1 MRRGFLA
8 LAGLL
13 LGLAGAGALADQTKL
28 AKCPDGK
35 WADGTERAGDSRH
48 CVMIR
53 RLAPDA
59 ATVSTSAAR
68 ARFNKVLVV
77 FLHGDNGG
85 RTELKADTGTAALL
99 ADKLQTVTVAMQR
112 PGYRSDLGAS
122 DGQSG
127 PGDDDYTPENVEI
140 VATALDNLR
149 NVNSGR
155 KILLIGHSGGA
166 AMAALVASRFPGS
179 ADAYLLAA
187 CPCDVPAWRQWR
199 NSSAGKAGAWSRS
212 LSPLAEA
219 GKTSADTQVGVVVG
233 NKDENTLPQFSEA
246 YVRALQA
253 RGVKARVT
261 YAMNATHVSVQRA
274 PEFFMLAGELADK
287 LAK

>member
-1 MRRGFLA
+1 MRLGHAA

-13 LGLAGAGALADQTKL
+13 LCLAGTAAFAQP

-35 WADGTERAGDSRH
+35 PADGIERAGDARQ
-48 CVMIR
+48 CLVIR
-53 RLAPDA
+53 TLAPGQ
-59 ATVSTSAAR
+59 TSR
-68 ARFNKVLVV
+68 ITPKVLVV

-85 RTELKADTGTAALL
+85 RIELKADSGTAAVL
-99 ADKLQTVTVAMQR
+99 AEKLQAVTIAMQR
-112 PGYRSDLGAS
+112 PGYRSDLGTS
-122 DGQSG
+122 DGETG
-127 PGDDDYTPENVEI
+127 AGDDDYTPRNTEI
-140 VATALDNLR
+140 MATALANLR
-149 NVNSGR
+149 SLNPGK

-166 AMAALVASRFPGS
+166 AMAALLASRFPGS

-199 NSSAGKAGAWSRS
+199 GSSAGKSGAWSRS

-219 GKTSADTQVGVVVG
+219 GKVSPDTRMALVVG
-233 NKDENTLPQFSEA
+233 NKDENTLPQFSET

-253 RGVKARVT
+253 RGVKTRVT

-274 PEFFMLAGELADK
+274 PEFFMLAGELADALSK
-287 LAK
+287 

>member
-1 MRRGFLA
+1 MHTSRAA

-13 LGLAGAGALADQTKL
+13 LCGLAGTGALAQS

-35 WADGTERAGDSRH
+35 PADGIERAGDARH
-48 CVMIR
+48 CLVIR
-53 RLAPDA
+53 TLTPGQ
-59 ATVSTSAAR
+59 TSR
-68 ARFNKVLVV
+68 ITPKVLLV

-85 RTELKADTGTAALL
+85 RIELKADSGTAALL
-99 ADKLQTVTVAMQR
+99 AEKLQAVTIAMQR
-112 PGYRSDLGAS
+112 PGYRSDLGVS

-127 PGDDDYTPENVEI
+127 AGDDDYTSQNVEI
-140 VATALDNLR
+140 VASALGNLR
-149 NVNSGR
+149 SLNPGK

-166 AMAALVASRFPGS
+166 AMAALLASRFPGS

-199 NSSAGKAGAWSRS
+199 GSSAGRTGTWSRS

-219 GKTSADTQVGVVVG
+219 AKIGPDTLIRVVVG
-233 NKDENTLPQFSEA
+233 NKDENTLPQFSET

-253 RGVKARVT
+253 GGVKTRVT
-261 YAMNATHVSVQRA
+261 YAMSATHVSVQRA
-274 PEFFMLAGELADK
+274 PEFFMLAGELADTLSK
-287 LAK
+287 

>member
-1 MRRGFLA
+1 MRRGCLA
-8 LAGLL
+8 VISLL
-13 LGLAGAGALADQTKL
+13 LGLTGAGALADQMKV
-28 AKCPDGK
+28 AKCPDGRF
-35 WADGTERAGDSRH
+35 ADGTERAGDISH
-48 CVMIR
+48 CVVIR

-59 ATVSTSAAR
+59 ATAATPT
-68 ARFNKVLVV
+68 ARTRFKVLVV

-85 RTELKADTGTAALL
+85 RIELKADSGTAAILTE
-99 ADKLQTVTVAMQR
+99 KLQAVTIAMQR
-112 PGYRSDLGAS
+112 PGYRSGLGVS

-127 PGDDDYTPENVEI
+127 AGDDDYTSENVEI
-140 VATALDNLR
+140 VAAALSNLR
-149 NVNSGR
+149 NLNYDK

-199 NSSAGKAGAWSRS
+199 SSSAGKSGAWSRS

-219 GKTSADTQVGVVVG
+219 EKISSGTLISMVVG

-246 YVRALQA
+246 YARALQA
-253 RGVKARVT
+253 RGVKTRVT

-287 LAK
+287 LSK